1 MNDHIGDLIQKRFTE
16 KIKEV
21 KTHSSHRV
29 YLTVEKEDLLA
40 VADYLFRE
48 KGARFVIAS
57 AVDELNQFEI
67 LYHFSFDKE
76 DVMVSLRVRLTR
88 DNPEAPSLSGLI
100 KGAAWIEREMHE
112 LFGINF
118 VGHPGLKRLLLP
130 EDWPEK
136 VYPLRKEFFM
146 TEKKEG

>member
-1 MNDHIGDLIQKRFTE
+1 
-16 KIKEV
+16 
-21 KTHSSHRV
+21 
-29 YLTVEKEDLLA
+29 
-40 VADYLFRE
+40 
-48 KGARFVIAS
+48 
-57 AVDELNQFEI
+57 NQFEI